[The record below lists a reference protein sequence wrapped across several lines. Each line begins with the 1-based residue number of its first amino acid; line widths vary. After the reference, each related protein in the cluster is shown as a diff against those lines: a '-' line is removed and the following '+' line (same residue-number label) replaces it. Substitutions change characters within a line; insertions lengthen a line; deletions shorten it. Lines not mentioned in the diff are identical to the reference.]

1 MNGRLKDK
9 VALVTG
15 SSRGIG
21 RAIALAF
28 AREGAKVCVNY
39 VRSKEKAEEV
49 ADKIRSMNGE
59 VLVVKADVA
68 VKEEA
73 KELIDRVVEKFGR
86 IDILV
91 NNAGVLYRGTILK
104 MDDEEFQRMLDVNV
118 KGIIYCSREAAKH
131 MINNRYGK
139 IINISSVAGVGTSI
153 TDTTPY
159 AITKAA
165 VVMLTKRMAF
175 ELGEYGINVNAIAPG
190 AIETEMLYYG
200 RTLEEAKAIIELAR
214 QRSVLKRIGKP
225 EDIANIAVFLASDE
239 SSFITGQVI
248 VADGGRIDYL
258 THSL

>member
-28 AREGAKVCVNY
+28 AREGAKVCANY
-39 VRSKEKAEEV
+39 IRSKEKAEEV

-73 KELIDRVVEKFGR
+73 KELIDKVVEKFGR

-104 MDDEEFQRMLDVNV
+104 MDDEEFQRILDVNV

-131 MINNRYGK
+131 MIKNRYGK
-139 IINISSVAGVGTSI
+139 IINISSVAGVGISI
-153 TDTTPY
+153 TNTTPIRDNEGSRCDAY
-159 AITKAA
+159 Q
-165 VVMLTKRMAF
+165 
-175 ELGEYGINVNAIAPG
+175 ENGI
-190 AIETEMLYYG
+190 
-200 RTLEEAKAIIELAR
+200 
-214 QRSVLKRIGKP
+214 
-225 EDIANIAVFLASDE
+225 
-239 SSFITGQVI
+239 
-248 VADGGRIDYL
+248 
-258 THSL
+258 